1 LKTGLNNKFKIKFLI
16 LLTAIAVL
24 YGTAYSQKKDT
35 VEITAQS
42 ILARVD
48 RIIQYPEGEIQGRM
62 KHISP
67 DGKSFDVDFKGN
79 ISRNDFLFFFRSNS
93 RGESLKVLY
102 NMGGED
108 IWVYNIHSVKLF
120 HKMGIDKYDRMMF
133 TNFSFIDLSSS
144 DFQSNYN
151 ARITGKTLIKGV
163 ECHRLVLEPIF
174 EGSEYGLITMYVT
187 VDKFVPLRIDYHD
200 RDKVIFKFLSLSKTM
215 EKNGRIIPIRYDML
229 NIKDGTVTILSYLK
243 FEESIKY
250 QGEIFRPEKLGE

>member
-1 LKTGLNNKFKIKFLI
+1 MKKFLLI
-16 LLTAIAVL
+16 LLALAVF
-24 YGTAYSQKKDT
+24 ADISEPAFSQKKDT
-35 VEITAQS
+35 VELTAQGM
-42 ILARVD
+42 LARVD
-48 RIIQYPEGEIQGRM
+48 RIMQYPEGEIQGRM

-67 DGKSFDVDFKGN
+67 DGKSFDIDFKGN
-79 ISRNDFLFFFRSNS
+79 ITRNDFLFFFSSGS

-108 IWVYNIHSVKLF
+108 IWVYNIHSVKMF
-120 HKMGIDKYDRMMF
+120 HKMGIDKYDTLMF
-133 TNFSFIDLSSS
+133 TNFSYIDLSNS

-163 ECHRLVLEPIF
+163 ECYRLALDPIY
-174 EGSEYGLITMYVT
+174 EGSEYGAVTIYVT
-187 VDKFVPLRIDYHD
+187 VDQYVPLRIDYHD

-229 NIKDGTVTILSYLK
+229 NIKDGTVTILSYMK
-243 FEESIKY
+243 FDESIKY